1 MRARHFGWAAL
12 LALISGP
19 GALAGGCKLLQV
31 GTLPV
36 TMQGLRPV
44 VTVGLNGTQVPF
56 LLDSG
61 AFFSTISQD
70 AVTRYA
76 LAEGPVPGDSLYLS
90 GAGSGETHVQ
100 LATVK
105 RFAYLGVPLHHVRF
119 LVTDANIW
127 GELAGSLGQN
137 LLHVSDVEYDLAD
150 GIVRFIKPV
159 GCAGQP
165 LAYWAVKTPYSAVT
179 LRRVGAVHADL
190 ITHAAING
198 RRVTVLFDT
207 GSPRSILSLQAARR
221 AGITPDSPGVTPLG
235 ISGGIAGNRFEIWT
249 APVKVFQIGGEKV
262 EHTHVLIAN
271 IEPSLPVGWISARH
285 PVDMILGDDF
295 FLSHRIYVAYS
306 QRKLYFTYNG
316 GPLFNLNLPQFAR
329 ASRSPGASP
338 ATASSPTAASATAE
352 AGSPA
357 SAAGLARQGMAFAA
371 MREYHRALA
380 DLTRACTL
388 APRSAHDRYER
399 GIINLEAHHYR
410 SALADLD
417 AAITLRPDDLKA
429 HLARAE
435 LLHRHPTLGV
445 AGGRAEIE
453 SDLQT
458 IARLARPAADVRL
471 ALASLYGDLGKYSAA
486 IAQVDQWLS
495 HHRLAS
501 DRITGLNE
509 RCWLRATAD
518 RDLDGALN
526 DCDEAL
532 NLSERTPTNLYRSH
546 FGYTQS
552 APTSGSPAVRDS
564 RALVDLRLGRYRR
577 SIDDYDT
584 ALREDPRLPTSLYG
598 RGLAELRRGEIHR
611 GNADLAAAKKLDQ
624 RVAAQFQRMG
634 LEPAQPAA
642 AARNN

>member
-12 LALISGP
+12 LALIGAPS
-19 GALAGGCKLLQV
+19 ALAGGCKLLQV

-36 TMQGLRPV
+36 TMQSLRPV
-44 VTVGLNGTQVPF
+44 VTVGLNGAKVPF

-76 LAEGPVPGDSLYLS
+76 LAEGPVPGDTLYLS
-90 GAGSGETHVQ
+90 GAGSGATHAQ

-105 RFAYLGVPLHHVRF
+105 TFAYLGVPLHRVRF
-119 LVTDANIW
+119 LVTDTNIW

-165 LAYWAVKTPYSAVT
+165 LAYWAVKTPYSAVK

-190 ITHAAING
+190 IAHAKING
-198 RRVTVLFDT
+198 QRVTVLFDT

-221 AGITPDSPGVTPLG
+221 AGITPGRPGVAPLG
-235 ISGGIAGNRFEIWT
+235 MSGGITGNRFEIWS
-249 APVKVFQIGGEKV
+249 APVRVFQIGGEKV
-262 EHTHVLIAN
+262 EHTHLLIAD
-271 IEPSLPVGWISARH
+271 IEPSLPVGWIRARH

-329 ASRSPGASP
+329 ASHPPAASP
-338 ATASSPTAASATAE
+338 TTAASSTAASATTA
-352 AGSPA
+352 AGSPT

-388 APRSAHDRYER
+388 APHSAHDRYER
-399 GIINLEAHHYR
+399 ATVNLEAHQYR

-417 AAITLRPDDLKA
+417 TAIALQPDDLKA

-435 LLHRHPTLGV
+435 LLHGHPALDT
-445 AGGRAEIE
+445 AGGPAQIE
-453 SDLQT
+453 SDLET
-458 IARLARPAADVRL
+458 VARLARPAADVRL
-471 ALASLYGDLGKYSAA
+471 SLASLYGDLGKYSAA
-486 IAQVDQWLS
+486 IAQVDQWLAQ
-495 HHRLAS
+495 HRLLS
-501 DRITGLNE
+501 DQVTGLNE

-518 RDLDGALN
+518 RDLHRALS

-532 NLSERTPTNLYRSH
+532 NLSERAPTNLYRSH

-564 RALVDLRLGRYRR
+564 RGLVYLRLGRYGHA
-577 SIDDYDT
+577 IDDYDT

-598 RGLAELRRGEIHR
+598 RGLAELRRGEPRR
-611 GNADLAAAKKLDQ
+611 GDADLAAAKKLGK
-624 RVAAQFQRMG
+624 RVAAQFRRMG
-634 LEPAQPAA
+634 LGPAQTAGAA
-642 AARNN
+642 KSN

>member
-1 MRARHFGWAAL
+1 MRARDFGWAAL
-12 LALISGP
+12 LALLSGP
-19 GALAGGCKLLQV
+19 SALAGGCKLLQV

-44 VTVGLNGTQVPF
+44 VTVGLDGTPVPF

-76 LAEGPVPGDSLYLS
+76 LAEGPVPGDNLYVS
-90 GAGSGETHVQ
+90 GAGGDATHAQ
-100 LATVK
+100 IATVQ

-119 LVTDANIW
+119 LVTDTNIW
-127 GELAGSLGQN
+127 GDLAGSLGQN
-137 LLHVSDVEYDLAD
+137 LLHVADVEYDLAD

-190 ITHAAING
+190 IAHAALNG

-235 ISGGIAGNRFEIWT
+235 MSGGIAGNRFEIWT

-285 PVDMILGDDF
+285 PIDMILGDDF
-295 FLSHRIYVAYS
+295 FLSHRLYVAYS

-329 ASRSPGASP
+329 NSRSSGAPP
-338 ATASSPTAASATAE
+338 ARASSSTASATAA
-352 AGSPA
+352 AGSPV
-357 SAAGLARQGMAFAA
+357 SAAGLARRGMAFAA
-371 MREYHRALA
+371 MHEYHRALA

-388 APRSAHDRYER
+388 APHSAHDRYER
-399 GIINLEAHHYR
+399 GIVNLEAHRYR

-417 AAITLRPDDLKA
+417 AAITLRPDDVQA

-435 LLHRHPTLGV
+435 LLHRHPALGV

-453 SDLQT
+453 SDLQS

-486 IAQVDQWLS
+486 IAQVDQWLAQ
-495 HHRLAS
+495 HRLAS
-501 DRITGLNE
+501 DRIAGLNE

-518 RDLDGALN
+518 RDLDGALD

-532 NLSERTPTNLYRSH
+532 NLSERAPTNLYRSH
-546 FGYTQS
+546 FGYTHS
-552 APTSGSPAVRDS
+552 APTSGSPTVRDS
-564 RALVDLRLGRYRR
+564 RALVYLRLGRYRR

-611 GNADLAAAKKLDQ
+611 GNADLAAAQKLDP
-624 RVAAQFQRMG
+624 RVAARFQRMG
-634 LEPAQPAA
+634 LEPAQPGGVAKN
-642 AARNN
+642 R

>member
-19 GALAGGCKLLQV
+19 SALAGGCKLLQV

-36 TMQGLRPV
+36 TMHGLRPV
-44 VTVGLNGTQVPF
+44 VTVGLNGAKVPF

-76 LAEGPVPGDSLYLS
+76 LAEGPVPGDSLYLT
-90 GAGSGETHVQ
+90 GAGSGATHVQ

-105 RFAYLGVPLHHVRF
+105 TFAYLGIPLHRVRF
-119 LVTDANIW
+119 LVTDTNIW

-165 LAYWAVKTPYSAVT
+165 LAYWAVKTPYSAVN

-190 ITHAAING
+190 IAHAEVNG
-198 RRVTVLFDT
+198 QRVTVLFDT

-221 AGITPDSPGVTPLG
+221 AGITTDSPGVTPLG
-235 ISGGIAGNRFEIWT
+235 MSGGITGNRFEIWT
-249 APVKVFQIGGEKV
+249 APVRVFQIGGEKV
-262 EHTHVLIAN
+262 EHTHVLIAD
-271 IEPSLPVGWISARH
+271 IDPSLPVGWISARH

-329 ASRSPGASP
+329 AARPAAASP
-338 ATASSPTAASATAE
+338 ATASASTAASATAA
-352 AGSPA
+352 AGAPV

-380 DLTRACTL
+380 DLTRACAL
-388 APRSAHDRYER
+388 APHNAHDRYER
-399 GIINLEAHHYR
+399 AIVNLQAHRYR

-417 AAITLRPDDLKA
+417 TAIALRPDDRKA

-435 LLHRHPTLGV
+435 LLHRHPALEA
-445 AGGRAEIE
+445 AGGPAQIE
-453 SDLQT
+453 SDLAT
-458 IARLARPAADVRL
+458 VARLAGPASDMRL
-471 ALASLYGDLGKYSAA
+471 SLASLYGDLGKYSAA
-486 IAQVDQWLS
+486 IAQVDQWLA
-495 HHRLAS
+495 HHRLS
-501 DRITGLNE
+501 RDRVVGLNE
-509 RCWLRATAD
+509 RCWLRATAG
-518 RDLDGALN
+518 RDLHRALG

-532 NLSERTPTNLYRSH
+532 NLSEGAPTNLYRSS
-546 FGYTQS
+546 FGDTQS

-564 RALVDLRLGRYRR
+564 RGLVYLRLGRYRHA
-577 SIDDYDT
+577 IDDYDS
-584 ALREDPRLPTSLYG
+584 ALRHDPNLPTSLYG
-598 RGLAELRRGEIHR
+598 RGLAELRRGETR
-611 GNADLAAAKKLDQ
+611 RANADLAAAKKLDR
-624 RVAAQFQRMG
+624 RVAAQFRRMG
-634 LEPAQPAA
+634 LGPAPPTA
-642 AARNN
+642 AARNP